1 MTPILTAENVSAG
14 YRGRPVLHGV
24 SLALNPSEIC
34 GIVGPNGSGK
44 STLVKVLAGQHRTT
58 SGRVTVDGH
67 DLAKQSSGWIARQIA
82 RSPQV
87 EVSDWPASVED
98 VVLLGRAARRGW
110 IRPFDATDREV
121 VARCLSDTGL
131 SPFAGRRVTE
141 LSAGEA
147 QRVLIA
153 RALAQEPRVLLL
165 DEPTS
170 HLDLKYQ
177 HEVLELSR
185 KLARDRGLAVG
196 VVLHDL
202 GQTATWCDRAVVL
215 AEGRTVADGA
225 PREIFTADLLAHV
238 YDIPV
243 SVFAEPDGTVHYRTR
258 GPS

>member
-1 MTPILTAENVSAG
+1 MTPILTAESVSAG
-14 YRGRPVLHGV
+14 YRGRPVLHGI
-24 SLALNPSEIC
+24 SLALHASEVC

-58 SGRVTVDGH
+58 GGRVTVDGH
-67 DLAKQSSGWIARQIA
+67 DLSKQSSGWIARQIA

-110 IRPFDATDREV
+110 IRPFDATDRAA
-121 VARCLSDTGL
+121 VARCLAETGL
-131 SPFAGRRVTE
+131 TPFVDRRVTE

-177 HEVLELSR
+177 HEILELSR
-185 KLARDRGLAVG
+185 RLARDRGLAVG
-196 VVLHDL
+196 IVLHDL
-202 GQTATWCDRAVVL
+202 NQTATWCDRAAVL
-215 AEGRTVADGA
+215 SGGTIVADGP
-225 PREIFTADLLAHV
+225 PREIFTAELLARV